1 MRVPIE
7 TCVAEDGVLRFK
19 ENTLVTMLADNFK
32 YEGMTG
38 LNALSLYYQ
47 VNNIPVEEYSQIT
60 QLIGYSVSGWGG
72 LSTTS
77 DEEYY
82 AVQDR
87 VENCGN

>member
-7 TCVAEDGVLRFK
+7 ICVADDGVLRFK
-19 ENTLVTMLADNFK
+19 ENTLVTVLVDNFK

-60 QLIGYSVSGWGG
+60 QLIGYSVSGWCG